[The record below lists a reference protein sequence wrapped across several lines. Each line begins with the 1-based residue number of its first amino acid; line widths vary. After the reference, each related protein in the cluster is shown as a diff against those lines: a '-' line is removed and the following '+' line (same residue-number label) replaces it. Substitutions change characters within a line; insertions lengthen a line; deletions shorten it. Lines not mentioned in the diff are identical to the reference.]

1 MKAYIK
7 DKWIKALKSGEY
19 KQTQS
24 FLRTDKGYCCLGVL
38 CDLYHKETGKG
49 EWEEHRDDFGNY
61 YKFKTDNPSEA
72 DTKLL
77 PRDVVKWAGLP
88 GQIGVYLKGYGEKDI
103 ISALNDDGFSFNQL
117 TKIIEEQFNETDC

>member
-19 KQTQS
+19 KKTES

-49 EWEEHRDDFGNY
+49 EWEKHHYDFGNY
-61 YKFKTDNPSEA
+61 YKFKTDNPSEK
-72 DTKLL
+72 DSKLL
-77 PRDVVKWAGLP
+77 PFDVVRWAGLP
-88 GQIGVYLKGYGEKDI
+88 DQVGVPLNGYGEKDI
-103 ISALNDDGFSFNQL
+103 ISALNDAGFSFNQL
-117 TKIIEEQFNETDC
+117 TKVIEEQFDETDC